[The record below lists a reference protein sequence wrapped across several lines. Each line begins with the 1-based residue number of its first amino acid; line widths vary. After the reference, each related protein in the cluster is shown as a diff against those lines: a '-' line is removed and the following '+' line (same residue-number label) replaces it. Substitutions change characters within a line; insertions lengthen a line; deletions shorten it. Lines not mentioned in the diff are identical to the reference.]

1 MHMASSSSVA
11 VAPMGSVWR
20 YSVSQFTGGAQG
32 FSNTLGP
39 FYGDFHGIASTTQTG
54 PALEFVM
61 PLSVHITAVT
71 ATGGT
76 SRNQWP
82 LLAFATVTA

>member
-1 MHMASSSSVA
+1 MHLASSSSA
-11 VAPMGSVWR
+11 AIAPMGSVWR
-20 YSVSQFTGGAQG
+20 YSVSQFTAGGIG
-32 FSNTLGP
+32 FSNTTGP
-39 FYGDFHGIASTTQTG
+39 MYCDFNGIASTTQTG

-82 LLAFATVTA
+82 LIAFATVTA